1 MNGYK
6 AFYQNKELD
15 ILANSSYEAQ
25 KKAAQLFKAKKSY
38 DVTIVLC
45 KLSGQQVT
53 HAADF

>member
-45 KLSGQQVT
+45 ELSGQQVT